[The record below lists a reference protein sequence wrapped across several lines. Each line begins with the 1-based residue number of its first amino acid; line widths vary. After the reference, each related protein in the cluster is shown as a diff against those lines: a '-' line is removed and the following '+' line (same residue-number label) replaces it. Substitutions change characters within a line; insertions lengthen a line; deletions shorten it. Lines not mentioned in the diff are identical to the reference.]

1 MVEVILAA
9 LLKVASW
16 ENDNTFFKRARKG
29 GGGRVLV
36 CIAPP
41 PWGGGRVTLV
51 HAATPYKRFSALLV
65 FSTTLSREPR
75 PTGRDAAR
83 TGA

>member
-1 MVEVILAA
+1 MTTHFLSELAKAAVDEYA
-9 LLKVASW
+9 LRPRL
-16 ENDNTFFKRARKG
+16 
-29 GGGRVLV
+29 
-36 CIAPP
+36 
-41 PWGGGRVTLV
+41 GGGRVTLV